1 MKLSSTMRRLFYISV
16 GAFSSA
22 ALASPAGGFGAKSK
36 IVTSNVLDVS
46 EMTLSIFGA
55 IGLAAGGWGIKIL
68 MDKDINPAEKKK
80 GWPLMLGGAAL
91 FSIVSIF
98 AMINASWG
106 ESSSQQDQKTILQGK
121 KYGA

>member
-1 MKLSSTMRRLFYISV
+1 MMRRLFYISV
-16 GAFSSA
+16 GAFSTAVLA
-22 ALASPAGGFGAKSK
+22 APAGGIGDKSK
-36 IVTSNVLDVS
+36 IVTSNILGVS
-46 EMTLSIFGA
+46 EMTLAIFGA
-55 IGLAAGGWGIKIL
+55 IGLVAGGWGVKIL
-68 MDKDINPAEKKK
+68 MDKDMNPTEKKK

-98 AMINASWG
+98 AMLNASWG